1 MSSSS
6 LFMNTGDEQRLKEL
20 LKRWQDNTLPPS
32 LVDELQALL
41 QKSDADTLLRDE
53 MKKAWEK
60 TESEE
65 VFDATE
71 KEAMLASIVSHR
83 KERRFTFHY
92 AAAAVLLSA
101 VLISTLLWQQPDKKE
116 KLSVQ
121 ETGAPLPAADVA
133 APTSNKAIL
142 TLSDGRQIIIENM
155 GDGNLAKDGN
165 MNVVK
170 RNDDQL
176 VYSGNAGEMKW
187 NTLTVPKGSKPI
199 QLTLADGSG
208 VTLNAASSLT
218 YPTAFTASKRNVTM
232 TGEAFF
238 EVAHVPSADA
248 STGNRP
254 FVVSVNNLSI
264 EVVGTKFNVNAYDD
278 EKNIKVTLL
287 EGAVRLKTNEENQI
301 LKPGEQAQVS
311 GNISILKNVDVEMIL
326 RI

>member
-1 MSSSS
+1 
-6 LFMNTGDEQRLKEL
+6 MNTGDEQRLKEL
-20 LKRWQDNTLPPS
+20 LQRWQDNTLPHI

-53 MKKAWEK
+53 MKKMWEK

-101 VLISTLLWQQPDKKE
+101 VLISILLWQQPDKKE

-121 ETGAPLPAADVA
+121 ETDAPLPAADVA

-176 VYSGNAGEMKW
+176 VYSGNAG
-187 NTLTVPKGSKPI
+187 
-199 QLTLADGSG
+199 
-208 VTLNAASSLT
+208 
-218 YPTAFTASKRNVTM
+218 
-232 TGEAFF
+232 
-238 EVAHVPSADA
+238 
-248 STGNRP
+248 
-254 FVVSVNNLSI
+254 
-264 EVVGTKFNVNAYDD
+264 
-278 EKNIKVTLL
+278 
-287 EGAVRLKTNEENQI
+287 
-301 LKPGEQAQVS
+301 
-311 GNISILKNVDVEMIL
+311 
-326 RI
+326 